1 MQKTF
6 DTSLSPLLDQTLTQ
20 ALTHA
25 LEASALAHSIIS
37 QAYEQHNFAVIIKA
51 DSTPVT
57 EVDIATEKAIR
68 HHLETH
74 FPEHGIFGEEEGRSD
89 KDSDFLWLID
99 PIDGT
104 KAFIR
109 RRPFFSCQI
118 ALMYQGEIVLGVS
131 TAPSFNGG
139 EQFYALKGR
148 GAYRRVGLEGPAF
161 KPEDERL
168 EVSEVATLSKVVLS
182 SGNLKTL
189 TQDSN
194 QWKNYGTL
202 LAGVNS
208 TRGFGDFLHYHLLA
222 QGSLDLIVESD
233 VNILDIA
240 ALSIIVKEAGGVV
253 TTLEGEPLSLAVES
267 ILAGPPLIHKIA
279 LDLLSGR

>member
-1 MQKTF
+1 MHTPF
-6 DTSLSPLLDQTLTQ
+6 NPSVNNLLIQ

-25 LEASALAHSIIS
+25 LEASALAHKIIS
-37 QAYEQHNFAVIIKA
+37 QAYEKHNFAITIKA
-51 DSTPVT
+51 DMTPVT

-68 HHLETH
+68 QHLEKH
-74 FPEHGIFGEEEGRSD
+74 FPDHGIFGEEEGRSD
-89 KDSDFLWLID
+89 KESDFLWLID

-148 GAYRRVGLEGPAF
+148 GAYRRVGLEGVPF
-161 KPEDERL
+161 KSEDEPL
-168 EVSEVATLSKVVLS
+168 QVSEIETLSQAVLS

-189 TQDSN
+189 TQNSRRW
-194 QWKNYGTL
+194 QNYGVL
-202 LAGVNS
+202 LEQVNS

-240 ALSIIVKEAGGVV
+240 ALSVIVTEAGGLI
-253 TTLEGEPLSLAVES
+253 TNLEGESLSLTVGS
-267 ILAGPPLIHKIA
+267 ILAGTPLIHAKA
-279 LDLLSGR
+279 LNLLNQ